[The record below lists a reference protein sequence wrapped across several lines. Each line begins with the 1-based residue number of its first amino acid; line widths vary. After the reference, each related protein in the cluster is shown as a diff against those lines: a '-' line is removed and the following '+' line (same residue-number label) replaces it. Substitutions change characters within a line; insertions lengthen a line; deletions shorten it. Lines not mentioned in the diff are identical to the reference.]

1 MSARGLLTALLAL
14 GSLYWGSNRE
24 SSAHAQT
31 ASSLPRVLLSAD
43 SLAPRPIEQRT
54 GEAVTHDYAQAWQDL
69 AKSLDANR
77 TDLLSDYFV
86 GEAKRQVTRRI
97 ADQRQS
103 RLRTQYVDHGHHVK
117 AVFYAQ
123 DGGEMQLEDQVDLE
137 TKVFDGN
144 TVIYSARSHE
154 TFLVLMTPGADRW
167 YIRSLESVPE
177 NAF

>member
-1 MSARGLLTALLAL
+1 MALLAL
-14 GSLYWGSNRE
+14 GWLYCGNRE
-24 SSAHAQT
+24 FSAHAQT
-31 ASSLPRVLLSAD
+31 TSSLPQVHLSAD

-54 GEAVTHDYAQAWQDL
+54 GEAVTHDYAQSWQDL

-86 GEAKRQVTRRI
+86 GEAKRQITQRI
-97 ADQRQS
+97 ADQKQGG
-103 RLRTQYVDHGHHVK
+103 LRTQYVDHGHHVK

-123 DGGEMQLEDQVDLE
+123 DGGEMQLEDLVDLE

-144 TVIYSARSHE
+144 TLIYSGRSHE
-154 TFLVLMTPGADRW
+154 NFLVLMTPGADRW
-167 YIRSLESVPE
+167 YVRSLQSVPE